1 MLVVQLEK
9 NKDKLIFELQSSNE
23 KVEST
28 EREKKKLYQNLKATK
43 ERLINSEQELA
54 ELKDGLIKVTV
65 DRDKMQSKLD
75 DRDEE
80 LVALKE
86 KYEEVYQLY
95 SETKLKYTQSEG
107 NSSNMIYR

>member
-1 MLVVQLEK
+1 M
-9 NKDKLIFELQSSNE
+9 
-23 KVEST
+23 
-28 EREKKKLYQNLKATK
+28 
-43 ERLINSEQELA
+43 
-54 ELKDGLIKVTV
+54 IKVTV

-107 NSSNMIYR
+107 NSSNMIYRVEELEYQLNSAKERLKEFGDSNESLKNQIRNKENEVIS